1 MKKILFLIT
10 VFFAVTMTAF
20 ATSSR
25 NVISVYVDDEQVVF
39 EEQQPVII
47 NERTMIPVRGVLE
60 KMGKAVE
67 WDGDSRSIT
76 VSDSRKTVLLTVG
89 NEIIKIADGGKV
101 RTITLDTAPVIINDK
116 ALLPIRAVAEEFG
129 AFVYWQDSIRS
140 VIITTEVYPDKLAQE
155 ETYLGD
161 SYRIAETEVVD
172 CGNCFALNNS
182 YLFSTVKVPDYKA
195 EYYAQIVNMIA
206 DNVGEANV
214 YNMLLVDSNEIY
226 APTRFYRNQKKTIE
240 YINSMLSD
248 KVTPVQ
254 AVENI
259 IKHADEKIYFS
270 TDHHWT
276 HRGSFYA
283 WEEFARLKGFA
294 PLDLNSFDKAD
305 TDAFSGSYV
314 QRMEKA
320 LMPDNLVKTETLE
333 RFLPKYDTEVK
344 IYSDWEMKN
353 PIGKVPLIN
362 LKNNSYSCF
371 IAGDHPLT
379 VIKSSVGNGKKLAV
393 IKDSYA
399 NAFVTWAVNE
409 YEFIYVIDVRGF
421 KGGGLKI
428 SDFYE
433 LTKFDDLIIE
443 SYPTA
448 IENNDMRGHLLEM
461 AE

>member
-1 MKKILFLIT
+1 MPVL
-10 VFFAVTMTAF
+10 AD
-20 ATSSR
+20 
-25 NVISVYVDDEQVVF
+25 NVSVYVDDEQVLF

-60 KMGKAVE
+60 KMGKTVE

-76 VSDSRKTVLLTVG
+76 VSDGQKTVLLTVG
-89 NEIIKIADGGKV
+89 NEIIEITDGNDV
-101 RTITLDTAPVIINDK
+101 RTVTLDTAPVIINDK
-116 ALLPIRAVAEEFG
+116 TLLPIRAVAEEFG

-161 SYRIAETEVVD
+161 SYRIEETEVAD
-172 CGNCFALNNS
+172 CGNCFVLNNS
-182 YLFSTVKVPDYKA
+182 YLFSPVKVPDYKA

-206 DNVGEANV
+206 DEVGEANV

-240 YINSMLSD
+240 YINSILSD
-248 KVTPVQ
+248 KVTPVR

-259 IKHADEKIYFS
+259 IKHADEKVYFS

-276 HRGSFYA
+276 HRGAFYA
-283 WEEFARLKGFA
+283 WEEYAKLKGFA
-294 PLDLNSFDKAD
+294 PLDLNTFEKAD

-409 YEFIYVIDVRGF
+409 YEYIYVIDVRGF

-448 IENNDMRGHLLEM
+448 VENNDMRGHLLEM

>member
-1 MKKILFLIT
+1 MPVL
-10 VFFAVTMTAF
+10 AD
-20 ATSSR
+20 
-25 NVISVYVDDEQVVF
+25 NVSVYVDDEQVLF

-60 KMGKAVE
+60 KMGKTVE

-76 VSDSRKTVLLTVG
+76 VSDGQKTVLLTVG
-89 NEIIKIADGGKV
+89 NEIIEITDGNDV
-101 RTITLDTAPVIINDK
+101 RTVTLDTAPVIINDK
-116 ALLPIRAVAEEFG
+116 TLLPIRAVAEEFG

-161 SYRIAETEVVD
+161 SYRIEETEVAD
-172 CGNCFALNNS
+172 CGNCFVLNNS
-182 YLFSTVKVPDYKA
+182 YLFSPVKVPDYKA

-206 DNVGEANV
+206 DEVGEANV

-248 KVTPVQ
+248 KVTPVR

-259 IKHADEKIYFS
+259 IKHADEKVYFS

-276 HRGSFYA
+276 HRGAFYA
-283 WEEFARLKGFA
+283 WEEYAKLKGFA
-294 PLDLNSFDKAD
+294 PLDLNTFEKAD

-409 YEFIYVIDVRGF
+409 YEYIYVIDVRGF

-433 LTKFDDLIIE
+433 MTRFDDLIIE

-448 IENNDMRGHLLEM
+448 VENNDMRGHLLEFVK
-461 AE
+461 

>member
-1 MKKILFLIT
+1 MPVL
-10 VFFAVTMTAF
+10 AD
-20 ATSSR
+20 
-25 NVISVYVDDEQVVF
+25 NVSVYVDDEQVLF

-60 KMGKAVE
+60 KMGKTVE

-76 VSDSRKTVLLTVG
+76 VSDGQKTVLLTVG
-89 NEIIKIADGGKV
+89 NEIIEIADDNDV
-101 RTITLDTAPVIINDK
+101 RTVTLDTAPVIINDK

-161 SYRIAETEVVD
+161 SYRIDETEVVD

-182 YLFSTVKVPDYKA
+182 YLFSPVKVPDYKA

-206 DNVGEANV
+206 DEVGEANV

-248 KVTPVQ
+248 KVTPVR

-259 IKHADEKIYFS
+259 IKHADEKVYFS

-276 HRGSFYA
+276 HRGAFYA

-294 PLDLNSFDKAD
+294 PLDINTFEKAD

-409 YEFIYVIDVRGF
+409 YEYIYVIDVRGF

-448 IENNDMRGHLLEM
+448 VENNDMRGHLLEFVK
-461 AE
+461 

>member
-1 MKKILFLIT
+1 MKKIFFWT
-10 VFFAVTMTAF
+10 AVFFSFVMTAF

-25 NVISVYVDDEQVVF
+25 DVISVYVDDEQVIF

-60 KMGKAVE
+60 KMGKTVE
-67 WDGDSRSIT
+67 WDGDNRSIT
-76 VSDSRKTVLLTVG
+76 VSDSQKTVLLTVE
-89 NEIIKIADGGKV
+89 NEIIEIIDGSDV
-101 RTITLDTAPVIINDK
+101 RTVTLDTAPVIINDK
-116 ALLPIRAVAEEFG
+116 TLLPIRAVAEEFG

-161 SYRIAETEVVD
+161 VYRIDETVVAD
-172 CGNCFALNNS
+172 CGNCFVLNNS
-182 YLFSTVKVPDYKA
+182 YLFSSVKVPDYKA

-206 DNVGEANV
+206 DDVGEANV

-248 KVTPVQ
+248 KVTPVR

-259 IKHADEKIYFS
+259 IKHADEKVYFS

-276 HRGSFYA
+276 HRGAFYA
-283 WEEFARLKGFA
+283 WEEYAKLKGFA
-294 PLDLNSFDKAD
+294 PLDLNTFEKAD

-409 YEFIYVIDVRGF
+409 YEYIYVIDVRGF

-448 IENNDMRGHLLEM
+448 IENNDMRGHLLEFVK
-461 AE
+461 